1 MDIADEFQEMAR
13 GADSF
18 IEWFNLL
25 NEYRIKLKEQGKT
38 AEHAKDAVVLATM
51 HGAKGLEFDRYL
63 S

>member
-1 MDIADEFQEMAR
+1 MRMNFREMAR

-25 NEYRIKLKEQGKT
+25 NEYRIKLEGTGENSGTRKGCSCT
-38 AEHAKDAVVLATM
+38 CDDD
-51 HGAKGLEFDRYL
+51 GAKGLSLIRYL